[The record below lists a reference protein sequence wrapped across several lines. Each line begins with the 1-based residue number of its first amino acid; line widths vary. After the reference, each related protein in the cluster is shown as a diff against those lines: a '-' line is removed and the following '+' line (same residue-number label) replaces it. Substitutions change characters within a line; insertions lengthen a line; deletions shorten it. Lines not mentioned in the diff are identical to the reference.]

1 MHKILIYNGFPFH
14 YEMIGFMLDFCRK
27 YTIEAT
33 LVNKV
38 MNDEWIDLYKQK
50 FNFQYLQ
57 DIPSQLNSFNLI
69 VLLTDDD
76 MSYPNHLI
84 FNNTICIDHSIQQNR
99 RPQVKYHIPII
110 PFHAKITDFILPVF
124 DYITIETKIKKI
136 SEHKRPIITF
146 LGDSAI
152 PCDSS
157 VLRVISNLHDF
168 DIYIINR
175 RIVNKNF
182 NLPNVFFFEN
192 IPANH
197 MFELLISSTY
207 ICYIP
212 NKTSSSSP
220 KHYECKSMTAAMP
233 LSFTTGCKLIIP
245 QNMNKF
251 LKLNSVLE
259 YLPYTQFSLELS
271 PSLVETFQEREQ
283 LLKHRDTSLFR
294 AMKIVKQLF

>member
-38 MNDEWIDLYKQK
+38 MNHEWLDVYKQK
-50 FNFQYLQ
+50 FNFHYLQ
-57 DIPSQLNSFNLI
+57 ELPSDLNSFTLI

-84 FNNTICIDHSIQQNR
+84 FNNTLCIDHSINQNR

-110 PFHAKITDFILPVF
+110 PFHEKITDFILPVF
-124 DYITIETKIKKI
+124 NYIDIESKIKKI
-136 SEHKRPIITF
+136 NERKRPVITF
-146 LGDSAI
+146 LGDSAL
-152 PCDSS
+152 PCDAS
-157 VLRVISNLHDF
+157 VLRVIINLLDF

-192 IPANH
+192 IPATE

-207 ICYIP
+207 ICFIP
-212 NKTSSSSP
+212 NKISRSYP
-220 KHYECKSMTAAMP
+220 DHYECKSMTAAMP

-245 QNMNKF
+245 QSMNKI
-251 LKLNSVLE
+251 LKLKSVFE
-259 YLPYTQFSLELS
+259 YAPYTQFALDAS
-271 PSLVETFQEREQ
+271 PSLLETFHERDQ
-283 LLKHRDTSLFR
+283 LLKRRDTSLFR
-294 AMKIVKQLF
+294 AMKILKHT